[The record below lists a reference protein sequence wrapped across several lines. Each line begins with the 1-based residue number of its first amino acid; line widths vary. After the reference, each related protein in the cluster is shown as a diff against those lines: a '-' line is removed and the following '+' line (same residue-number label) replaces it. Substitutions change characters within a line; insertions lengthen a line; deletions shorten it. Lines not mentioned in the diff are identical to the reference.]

1 MEATRPKPASKAL
14 LRKLKDILFP
24 CSGTPDAFI
33 YGGKVGCF
41 MKLYYFFGCILATA
55 SLAVWPEI
63 GLAHGGGGGHGF
75 GGGGGG
81 HAFFGGGGHAF
92 GGFTGR
98 PGFSGTRVFATGRVS
113 GRGDHGRFGDR
124 GFRGRDRDFRDHRR
138 FFVGFDF
145 VGFGFPYWWYPD
157 YYYYGD
163 YGYPYEDGSYDNAPV
178 YDYRYWYGLASAVQ
192 TNLAR
197 RGYYHG
203 PIDGVIGFASREAI
217 RTFQEVRGLPA
228 TGLIDPAL
236 LKALKLPAVPAY
248 S

>member
-1 MEATRPKPASKAL
+1 
-14 LRKLKDILFP
+14 
-24 CSGTPDAFI
+24 
-33 YGGKVGCF
+33 

-98 PGFSGTRVFATGRVS
+98 PGFSGMRVFATGRVS

-124 GFRGRDRDFRDHRR
+124 GFRGHDRDFRDHRR

-157 YYYYGD
+157 YYSYGD
-163 YGYPYEDGSYDNAPV
+163 YGYPYEDGSYDNSPI

-217 RTFQEVRGLPA
+217 RTFQEVQGLPA

>member
-92 GGFTGR
+92 GGFTGH
-98 PGFSGTRVFATGRVS
+98 PGFSGMRVFATGRVS

-124 GFRGRDRDFRDHRR
+124 GFRGRDRDFGGRR
-138 FFVGFDF
+138 FRDFDGDFFDF
-145 VGFGFPYWWYPD
+145 GFYGFGYPD
-157 YYYYGD
+157 YYQYN
-163 YGYPYEDGSYDNAPV
+163 YPY
-178 YDYRYWYGLASAVQ
+178 
-192 TNLAR
+192 
-197 RGYYHG
+197 YY
-203 PIDGVIGFASREAI
+203 PY
-217 RTFQEVRGLPA
+217 P
-228 TGLIDPAL
+228 
-236 LKALKLPAVPAY
+236 Y
-248 S
+248 